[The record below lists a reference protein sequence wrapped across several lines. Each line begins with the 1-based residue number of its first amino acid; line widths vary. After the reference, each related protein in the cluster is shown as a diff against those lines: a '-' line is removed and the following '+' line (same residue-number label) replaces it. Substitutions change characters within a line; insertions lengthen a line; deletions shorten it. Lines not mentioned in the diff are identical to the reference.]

1 MKVDVDVEHGVRD
14 GWSVNQRWLL
24 RRLLLLEVSHAP
36 APLGHECHTR
46 LNSETPM
53 YHRGLPKSLFTLEQC
68 ESPRA
73 PRQGR
78 AAATSSQRPTSSSIS
93 RLSVLF
99 PLLNLTYPTSSRAQ
113 RNQVCHTNTSTTAAP
128 L

>member
-53 YHRGLPKSLFTLEQC
+53 YHRGLPKSLFTLEQSVSRAHHDKA
-68 ESPRA
+68 EPPR
-73 PRQGR
+73 R
-78 AAATSSQRPTSSSIS
+78 AA
-93 RLSVLF
+93 SVQ
-99 PLLNLTYPTSSRAQ
+99 PP
-113 RNQVCHTNTSTTAAP
+113 HP
-128 L
+128 